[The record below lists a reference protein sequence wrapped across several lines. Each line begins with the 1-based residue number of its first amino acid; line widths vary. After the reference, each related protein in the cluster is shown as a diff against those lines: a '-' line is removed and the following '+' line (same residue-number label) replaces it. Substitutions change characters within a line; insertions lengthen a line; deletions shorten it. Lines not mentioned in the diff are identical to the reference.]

1 MFMCGIAG
9 IISLDS
15 KDLPQLPELQQMAK
29 QLRHRGPDGEGF
41 YCQNAIG
48 LAHTRLSIIDLTGG
62 TQPIHNED
70 KTIWTIFNGEIFNYL
85 ELRELL
91 VARGHIFY
99 THSDTEVLV
108 HLYEEYGDDFLQ
120 HLNGQFALAIWDL
133 QQQKLLLARDRVG
146 ITPLFYTQKKGRL
159 IFASEIKAILA
170 ALDQSSQ
177 MNLQA
182 FNQLLY
188 FWAPVSPESIFD
200 GIQSLSPGH
209 LLTVNLQD
217 AEIKIKKYWD
227 WQFPEEKINCS
238 EKNESKLCEELHDL
252 LVDATQIR
260 LRADVPVGAY
270 LSGGLDSS
278 VLLALIRR
286 HTQNRTKSFS
296 LGFSEASHD
305 ESTYQTL
312 VADYLQTDNSR
323 VLCKPEDIAREFL
336 PCIWNTESPLLRT
349 AAAPMRI
356 LSQLVRNQ
364 GYKVVLTGE
373 GSDEVFGGYDIFKEA
388 KVRHFW
394 AANPQSNWRAG
405 LLKRLYPYLDI
416 SGQRAS
422 QFLAPFFGQ
431 GLDKADAWYFSH
443 LPRWD
448 MTAKAKMF
456 LSPEISGKMQN
467 ALLEDLQSTLP
478 DEIENWSLLQKG
490 QYIEAKTLMSGYLL
504 SSQGDR
510 MLMANSVEGRFP
522 FLDHRV
528 IEFANRLPVK
538 LKLKVL
544 KEKYI
549 LRKTMS
555 QYLPA
560 EIIHRQKQPYRA
572 PDAIAFFQNGQATA
586 EYMDDLLSDE
596 KISRYGYFDL
606 NKVKL
611 LLKKARAGNV
621 SSTKDNQSLVMII
634 STQIWHYH
642 FVENFLNFKR

>member
-41 YCQNAIG
+41 YCQNATG
-48 LAHTRLSIIDLTGG
+48 LAHTRLSIIDLAGG

-70 KTIWTIFNGEIFNYL
+70 KTVWTIFNGEIFNYL

-91 VARGHIFY
+91 VARGHVFY

-120 HLNGQFALAIWDL
+120 YLNGQFALAIWDL
-133 QQQKLLLARDRVG
+133 QKQRLLLARDRVG
-146 ITPLFYTQKKGRL
+146 IAPLFYTQQKGRL
-159 IFASEIKAILA
+159 IFASEVKAILSV
-170 ALDQSSQ
+170 LDQAPQ
-177 MNLQA
+177 MNPQA

-188 FWAPVSPESIFD
+188 FWAPVSPDSIFD
-200 GIQSLSPGH
+200 AVQSLSPGTY
-209 LLTVNLQD
+209 LTVNLRD
-217 AEIKIKKYWD
+217 AKINIKQYWD
-227 WQFPEEKINCS
+227 WQFPEEKMDCS
-238 EKNESKLCEELHDL
+238 EKNENRLCEELLEL

-312 VADYLQTDNSR
+312 VANYLQTDNSR
-323 VLCKPEDIAREFL
+323 IVCKPDDIAREFIS
-336 PCIWNTESPLLRT
+336 CIWNTEAPLLRT
-349 AAAPMRI
+349 AAAPMRL
-356 LSQLVRNQ
+356 LSKLVRDQ

-448 MTAKAKMF
+448 MTSKSKMF
-456 LSPEISGKMQN
+456 LSAEMSRNMRDS
-467 ALLEDLQSTLP
+467 LLEDLQSTLP
-478 DEIENWSLLQKG
+478 DDITRWSLLQKG
-490 QYIEAKTLMSGYLL
+490 QYIEAKTLMGGYLL

-528 IEFANRLPVK
+528 IEFANRLPVR

-549 LRKTMS
+549 LRKTMN

-560 EIIHRQKQPYRA
+560 DIIHRQKQPYRA

-586 EYMDDLLSDE
+586 EYLDDLLSDE

-611 LLKKARAGNV
+611 LLKKARAGSV
-621 SSTKDNQSLVMII
+621 TSTKDNQSLVMII

>member
-1 MFMCGIAG
+1 MCGIAG

-41 YCQNAIG
+41 YCQNTVG
-48 LAHTRLSIIDLTGG
+48 LAHTRLSIIDLAGG

-70 KTIWTIFNGEIFNYL
+70 KTVWTIFNGEIFNYL

-91 VARGHIFY
+91 IARGHVFY

-120 HLNGQFALAIWDL
+120 HLNGQFALVIWDL
-133 QQQKLLLARDRVG
+133 RKERLLLARDRVG
-146 ITPLFYTQKKGRL
+146 IAPLFYSQQNGRL
-159 IFASEIKAILA
+159 IFASEVKAILA
-170 ALDQSSQ
+170 AMDQAPQ
-177 MNLQA
+177 MNAQA

-188 FWAPVSPESIFD
+188 FWSPVSPDSIFD
-200 GIQSLSPGH
+200 GIQSLSPGTF
-209 LLTVNLQD
+209 LTVDLQD
-217 AEIKIKKYWD
+217 PEIKIKQYWD
-227 WQFPEEKINCS
+227 WLFPVEKIDS
-238 EKNESKLCEELHDL
+238 GKNEKQLCEELLDL

-278 VLLALIRR
+278 VLLALIRH
-286 HTQNRTKSFS
+286 HTQTPTKSFS
-296 LGFSEASHD
+296 LGFNEASHD
-305 ESTYQTL
+305 ESNFQRL

-323 VLCKPEDIAREFL
+323 VVCTAKDIASEFL
-336 PCIWNTESPLLRT
+336 PCIWNTETPLLRT

-356 LSQLVRNQ
+356 LSRLVRNQ

-394 AANPQSNWRAG
+394 AANPQSNWRAA

-416 SGQRAS
+416 SGKRAS

-431 GLDKADAWYFSH
+431 GLDQADAWYFSH

-448 MTAKAKMF
+448 MTSKAKMF
-456 LSPEISGKMQN
+456 LSAETASAMRDS
-467 ALLEDLQSTLP
+467 LLEDLQSTLP
-478 DEIENWSLLQKG
+478 AAIEGWSLLQKG
-490 QYIEAKTLMSGYLL
+490 QYIEAKTLMGGYLL

-510 MLMANSVEGRFP
+510 MLMGNSVEGRFP

-528 IEFANRLPVK
+528 IEFANQLPSR

-549 LRKTMS
+549 LRKTMN

-560 EIIHRQKQPYRA
+560 EIVHREKQPYRA

-586 EYMDDLLSDE
+586 EYLDDLLSDE

-606 NKVKL
+606 NKTRL

-621 SSTKDNQSLVMII
+621 TSTKDNQSLVMII

-642 FVENFLNFKR
+642 FVENFLQFKH

>member
-1 MFMCGIAG
+1 MCGIAG

-41 YCQNAIG
+41 YCQNATG
-48 LAHTRLSIIDLTGG
+48 LAHTRLSIIDLAGG

-70 KTIWTIFNGEIFNYL
+70 KTVWTIFNGEIFNYL

-91 VARGHIFY
+91 VARGHVFY

-120 HLNGQFALAIWDL
+120 YLNGQFALAIWDL
-133 QQQKLLLARDRVG
+133 QKQRLLLARDRVG
-146 ITPLFYTQKKGRL
+146 IAPLFYTQQKGRL
-159 IFASEIKAILA
+159 IFASEVKAILSV
-170 ALDQSSQ
+170 LDQAPQ
-177 MNLQA
+177 MNAQA

-188 FWAPVSPESIFD
+188 FWAPVSPDSIFD
-200 GIQSLSPGH
+200 AVQSLSPGTY
-209 LLTVNLQD
+209 LTVNLRD
-217 AEIKIKKYWD
+217 AKINIKQYWD
-227 WQFPEEKINCS
+227 WQFPEEKMDCS
-238 EKNESKLCEELHDL
+238 EKNENRLCEELLEL

-305 ESTYQTL
+305 ESAYQTV
-312 VADYLQTDNSR
+312 VANYLQTDNSR
-323 VLCKPEDIAREFL
+323 IVCKPDDIAREFFS
-336 PCIWNTESPLLRT
+336 CIWNAESPLLRT
-349 AAAPMRI
+349 AAAPMRM
-356 LSQLVRNQ
+356 LSQLVRSQ

-394 AANPQSNWRAG
+394 AVNPQSNWRAA

-416 SGQRAS
+416 SEQRAS

-431 GLDKADAWYFSH
+431 GLDKADTWYFSH

-448 MTAKAKMF
+448 MTSKSKMF
-456 LSPEISGKMQN
+456 LSPEMSRKMQYT
-467 ALLEDLQSTLP
+467 LLEDLQSTLP
-478 DEIENWSLLQKG
+478 DEIANWSLLQKG
-490 QYIEAKTLMSGYLL
+490 QYIEAKTLMGGYLL

-528 IEFANRLPVK
+528 IEFANRLPVN

-549 LRKTMS
+549 LRKTMN

-586 EYMDDLLSDE
+586 EYLDDLLSDE

-611 LLKKARAGNV
+611 LLKKARAGSV
-621 SSTKDNQSLVMII
+621 TSTKDNQSLVMII
-634 STQIWHYH
+634 SAQIWHYH

>member
-1 MFMCGIAG
+1 MCGIAG
-9 IISLDS
+9 IISLNS

-41 YCQNAIG
+41 YCQNATG

-146 ITPLFYTQKKGRL
+146 ITPLFYTQQKGRL
-159 IFASEIKAILA
+159 IFASEVKAILA
-170 ALDQSSQ
+170 AFDQSPQ

-200 GIQSLSPGH
+200 GIQSLAPGH
-209 LLTVNLQD
+209 FLTVDLHD

-227 WQFPEEKINCS
+227 WQFPQEKINYS
-238 EKNESKLCEELHDL
+238 EKNESSLCEELHDL

-323 VLCKPEDIAREFL
+323 IQCKPEDIAREFL

-431 GLDKADAWYFSH
+431 GLDQADAWYFSH

-456 LSPEISGKMQN
+456 LSPEISGKMRN

-478 DEIENWSLLQKG
+478 DQIENWSLLQKG
-490 QYIEAKTLMSGYLL
+490 QYVEAKTLMSGYLL

-586 EYMDDLLSDE
+586 EYLDDLLSDE

-611 LLKKARAGNV
+611 LLKKARAGSV
-621 SSTKDNQSLVMII
+621 TSTKDNQSLVMII